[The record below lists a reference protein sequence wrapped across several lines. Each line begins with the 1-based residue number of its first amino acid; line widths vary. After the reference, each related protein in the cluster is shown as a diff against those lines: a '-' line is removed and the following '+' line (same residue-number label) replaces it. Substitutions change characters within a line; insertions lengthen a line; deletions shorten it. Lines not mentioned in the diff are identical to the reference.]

1 MTLTGSSAQK
11 VILIYFTVAAAIL
24 STAHL
29 SRVENES
36 ITYIPILL
44 SVLLIIPIYVI
55 CRISSG
61 KKESSEEIDGRDEN
75 TVLSWIFA
83 LFILALFVRIPSV
96 LLFSMP
102 YEKTPL
108 IYLIILTIVIVEK
121 TDVSAFGFK
130 IRNIGRSL
138 LFGFLFF
145 LILGGVASL
154 ISYFAIY
161 CVTSQTPVQSY
172 NVLPFLLSLPF
183 MTLCVGISEEGLFR
197 GYIQT
202 HLEKLYTSNRAILIQ
217 AILFGVWHFVW
228 DLYPFNFTHMIF
240 YVGYTF
246 LVGLLFGYFY
256 SKTRNLVPL
265 VFAHGLVNS
274 VPQGIVES
282 QFVQDVLQAM
292 PSLNQILIW
301 GLPYLLSVALTFL
314 FIKYLTKEL

>member
-29 SRVENES
+29 LAENES

-161 CVTSQTPVQSY
+161 CVTSQIPVQSY

-202 HLEKLYTSNRAILIQ
+202 HLEKFYTSNRAILIQ
-217 AILFGVWHFVW
+217 AVLFGVWHFVW

-282 QFVQDVLQAM
+282 QSVQDVLQAM
-292 PSLNQILIW
+292 PSSNQILIW
-301 GLPYLLSVALTFL
+301 GLPYLVSVALTFL
-314 FIKYLTKEL
+314 FIKYLTREL